1 MNRLFEAIAK
11 DEAFSAGGVEFGI
24 TWRKLSEYLGLFC
37 FLLVIYGLCISHYV
51 RFIDAEPA
59 SGYGFG
65 DLMKPLIGTC
75 LISALPFGGLAYRD
89 KTWRSGDAAGVIIGV
104 WFAVDIGLSFRYDRT
119 CSYFAAVL
127 LALIPLIL
135 CAQIAHKIG
144 TLCRQR
150 KHEDVKSP
158 YRP

>member
-1 MNRLFEAIAK
+1 MNRLFEAISK

-75 LISALPFGGLAYRD
+75 LISVCPSGGWLTETRPGAPPMPLESSSASGL
-89 KTWRSGDAAGVIIGV
+89 RSIPA
-104 WFAVDIGLSFRYDRT
+104 FRSDMT
-119 CSYFAAVL
+119 EPVHIL
-127 LALIPLIL
+127 LL
-135 CAQIAHKIG
+135 CFWH
-144 TLCRQR
+144 
-150 KHEDVKSP
+150 
-158 YRP
+158 

>member
-1 MNRLFEAIAK
+1 MNRLFEAIAN
-11 DEAFSAGGVEFGI
+11 DEAFSAGGVEFEI

-75 LISALPFGGLAYRD
+75 LTSALPFG
-89 KTWRSGDAAGVIIGV
+89 S
-104 WFAVDIGLSFRYDRT
+104 
-119 CSYFAAVL
+119 
-127 LALIPLIL
+127 
-135 CAQIAHKIG
+135 
-144 TLCRQR
+144 
-150 KHEDVKSP
+150 
-158 YRP
+158 